1 MRGPK
6 PTRLE
11 RDALMRSEREQLVR
25 RHTTPQQLALRA
37 RIVLACASEA
47 TNAPIARELGVNLDT
62 VRLWRTRWLVCAP
75 ASLED
80 LPLIERLAD
89 APRLG
94 KPVRITAEQVCQIL
108 ELACAAPER
117 SGRPISQWTAREIAD
132 AVQPRG
138 IVQQIA
144 DRHAAR
150 LFKRGPSC
158 RTSGVTG

>member
-11 RDALMRSEREQLVR
+11 LDAVMQRELEQLVR

-47 TNAPIARELGVNLDT
+47 NNAQIARELDVNLDT
-62 VRLWRTRWLVCAP
+62 VRLWRTRWHACAP
-75 ASLED
+75 ASLDD
-80 LPLIERLAD
+80 LPVVERLAD
-89 APRLG
+89 APRSG
-94 KPVRITAEQVCQIL
+94 KPVRITAEQVRQIL
-108 ELACAAPER
+108 ELACEAPER

-132 AVQPRG
+132 EVKGRG
-138 IVQQIA
+138 IVAQIS

-150 LFKRGPSC
+150 LLKRGILNRS
-158 RTSGVTG
+158 SGGPG